1 MKIFFLCFIPL
12 FVALDPIGIMP
23 IFLGLTSDM
32 PVRDRQRVLNQSV
45 ITSFAISMLFLLAG
59 QGIFNLL
66 GIQIADFQIA
76 GGILLLVLAVVD
88 LISPAKEERRPD
100 RSAGVVPIGI
110 PLIMGPAALTTLLV
124 LSKQFPFH
132 WVACSLLANQ
142 ILNTAALYYASL
154 TEKMVGINGMQAF
167 SKIISLFLA
176 AIAVMYIRVG
186 LQSIFIH

>member
-23 IFLGLTSDM
+23 IFLGVTSDM
-32 PVRDRQRVLNQSV
+32 PIRDRQRVLNQSV

-132 WVACSLLANQ
+132 WVAFALLANL
-142 ILNTAALYYASL
+142 IIITAALYYASL
-154 TEKMVGINGMQAF
+154 TEKLVGINGMQAF

>member
-32 PVRDRQRVLNQSV
+32 PIRDRQRVLNQSV

-132 WVACSLLANQ
+132 WVAFALLANL
-142 ILNTAALYYASL
+142 IIITAALYYASL
-154 TEKMVGINGMQAF
+154 TEKLVGINGMQAF

>member
-32 PVRDRQRVLNQSV
+32 PIRDRQRVLNQSV

-66 GIQIADFQIA
+66 GIQITDFQIA
-76 GGILLLVLAVVD
+76 GGILLLVFAVVD

-110 PLIMGPAALTTLLV
+110 PL
-124 LSKQFPFH
+124 
-132 WVACSLLANQ
+132 
-142 ILNTAALYYASL
+142 
-154 TEKMVGINGMQAF
+154 
-167 SKIISLFLA
+167 
-176 AIAVMYIRVG
+176 
-186 LQSIFIH
+186 

>member
-32 PVRDRQRVLNQSV
+32 PIRDRQRVLNQSV

-59 QGIFNLL
+59 QGIFNSL

-132 WVACSLLANQ
+132 WVAFALLANL
-142 ILNTAALYYASL
+142 IIITAALYYASL
-154 TEKMVGINGMQAF
+154 TEKLVGINGMQAF